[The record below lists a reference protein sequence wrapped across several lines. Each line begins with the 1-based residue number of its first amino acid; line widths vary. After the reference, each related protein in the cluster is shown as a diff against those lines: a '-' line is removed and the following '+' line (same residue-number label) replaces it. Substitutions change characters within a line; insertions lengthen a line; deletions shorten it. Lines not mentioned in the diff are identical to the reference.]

1 MVVGRGMR
9 FGRFRGGERW
19 GAIGFSGA
27 VGGGRTKTDSHAWL
41 VNGYKACGGGNG
53 LSGER
58 EVVTGG
64 GGTGEKGRGGRG
76 KREVFLGVFVGDVF
90 VSGILPARWG

>member
-1 MVVGRGMR
+1 MR

-27 VGGGRTKTDSHAWL
+27 VGGGRTKTDSYAWL

-64 GGTGEKGRGGRG
+64 GGSAANGRGGAVKERFFWS
-76 KREVFLGVFVGDVF
+76 VFFGDVF
-90 VSGILPARWG
+90 VSGILPARRG